1 MHLVVMCDH
10 LVCYWFVSRGHHT
23 FIYCCTETGGA
34 FSLFSNIVHR
44 SGVETLYEDLEAL
57 VLIVISLHDPNIF
70 IVPRLMIIKHDV
82 EVVDVIY
89 CQLGQRRVGPQAV
102 SFFSFLS
109 RSIQVVCHN
118 RF

>member
-1 MHLVVMCDH
+1 MRDH